1 MLPLLAMFLSP
12 DDRYL
17 VELTKWTDESEWFKD
32 YARILAAVHKDEA
45 EEVSAYNFPIV
56 IGFLRHLA
64 VLGVTPLD
72 AYLYVRD
79 QIYLHSEL
87 DTLTGEVKIHRTIL
101 AE

>member
-17 VELTKWTDESEWFKD
+17 VELTKWADESEWFKD
-32 YARILAAVHKDEA
+32 YARIWAAAHKDEA
-45 EEVSAYNFPIV
+45 EEVSADNFPIV
-56 IGFLRHLA
+56 IGFLRHLS

-72 AYLYVRD
+72 AYLYTEGHI
-79 QIYLHSEL
+79 QLLSSLHP
-87 DTLTGEVKIHRTIL
+87 LTGEVKIHRTIL